1 MYILLLLKKGVLQK
15 NKKNSNMVGMLEP
28 SLMFS
33 RAKIGFSTIQIKPKS
48 VLYNTFYLKKLIF
61 TNLPPSF
68 FGAIDDKQGFRA
80 GP

>member
-33 RAKIGFSTIQIKPKS
+33 RAKIGFSSIQIK
-48 VLYNTFYLKKLIF
+48 
-61 TNLPPSF
+61 
-68 FGAIDDKQGFRA
+68 
-80 GP
+80 